1 MDDFAS
7 DGSLSHSSADE
18 NLNEENKSD
27 GFPVLNLSAIK
38 AEDYLTTQL
47 ITRGYHDPSE
57 INLQHITKEE
67 IDELMRQAFSDC
79 MNLEDAT
86 VYIDPRGELGQ
97 QKLLGQVDTLVA
109 YDEIGVLAE

>member
-7 DGSLSHSSADE
+7 DGSLSHSSSDE
-18 NLNEENKSD
+18 NPNEENKSD

-47 ITRGYHDPSE
+47 ITQGYHDPSE

-67 IDELMRQAFSDC
+67 IDELM
-79 MNLEDAT
+79 
-86 VYIDPRGELGQ
+86 G
-97 QKLLGQVDTLVA
+97 
-109 YDEIGVLAE
+109 

>member
-7 DGSLSHSSADE
+7 DGSLSHSSGDE

-67 IDELMRQAFSDC
+67 IDELMAQAFSDC
-79 MNLEDAT
+79 LNLEDAP
-86 VYIDPRGELGQ
+86 VYIDHRGELNE
-97 QKLLGQVDTLVA
+97 QKKTRPFRNAGSVR
-109 YDEIGVLAE
+109 